1 VCGCVI
7 IYDFEGLGMKQ
18 MSAMTPTSVKRLL
31 DFVQFAIP
39 IRIKEIHFVKQP
51 FLFNMVWQIM
61 KPFVKEKLKKRVRS
75 CFMLDLKAVKMM
87 KENFSFSL
95 S

>member
-1 VCGCVI
+1 
-7 IYDFEGLGMKQ
+7 MKQ
-18 MSAMTPTSVKRLL
+18 IKAMTPSSVKRLL

-61 KPFVKEKLKKRVRS
+61 KPFVKEKLKARVSRI
-75 CFMLDLKAVKMM
+75 CELYT
-87 KENFSFSL
+87 EI
-95 S
+95 

>member
-1 VCGCVI
+1 
-7 IYDFEGLGMKQ
+7 MKQ
-18 MSAMTPTSVKRLL
+18 IKAMTPSSVKRLL

-61 KPFVKEKLKKRVRS
+61 KPFVKEKLKGRVSRLAED
-75 CFMLDLKAVKMM
+75 FDLIQYK
-87 KENFSFSL
+87 
-95 S
+95 